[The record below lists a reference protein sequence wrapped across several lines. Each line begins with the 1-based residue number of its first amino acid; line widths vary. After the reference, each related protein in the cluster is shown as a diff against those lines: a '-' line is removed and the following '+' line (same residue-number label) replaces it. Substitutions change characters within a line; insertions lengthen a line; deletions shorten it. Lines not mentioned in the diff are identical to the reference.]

1 MGESRGEGVEV
12 EVLEVEVVVVAVGV
26 NVVEVVCLC
35 CCCLGLAITLHARCM
50 RFLIAYGCCTR
61 VVRLFQTLRFFA
73 SAQISSYV
81 RWAGRSM

>member
-1 MGESRGEGVEV
+1 MGESKGEGVEV
-12 EVLEVEVVVVAVGV
+12 EVVKVEVTVMAVDV
-26 NVVEVVCLC
+26 DEVEVVCLC
-35 CCCLGLAITLHARCM
+35 CCFGLAITLHARCM
-50 RFLIAYGCCTR
+50 RFLIAYGSCTR